1 MSSRITTS
9 MVQRNILAD
18 LNAVSDRLVRS
29 QLKAA
34 SGNEISKPSDDP
46 YNTSRAMALRTDQAA
61 NAQYQR
67 NVADALGWQT
77 ATETALASITESM
90 QRARELLVQGGSGS
104 SDTTARDAVAGELEQ
119 ILAGIKQDANATYR
133 GAFVFAG
140 AKTSTAPYADGPDD
154 VYKGDQAGLDPA
166 IPGIVRQIGPGVS
179 MTINTVGDDVLGSG
193 QGADTKVLAVLRNAI
208 DHLRAGDTAAVRD
221 TDLGQMDANLNTL
234 LEARARNGART
245 NRLESA
251 ADRLGQVEDATRKQL
266 SDVEDADIAKTLIEL
281 SSQTAAYQAALR
293 SGASIVQ
300 SSLMDFLR

>member
-140 AKTSTAPYADGPDD
+140 AKTSTAPYADAPDD

-166 IPGIVRQIGPGVS
+166 IAGIVRQIGPGVS